1 MTGIELLYPVPWWE
15 MMLRLSLAVFCG
27 GVIGLEREVD
37 EKPAGLRTHM
47 LVSLGSAIFVMTAIQ
62 TGLVQDTAD
71 TISRIIQGI
80 ATGIGFLG
88 AGEIFQ
94 VTRSKPS
101 RVRVRGLTTA
111 AAIWVSTAL
120 GVAAA
125 CGLWFMCIFSVGLA
139 FLILNITKRI
149 ERFLARRDRDTL

>member
-15 MMLRLSLAVFCG
+15 MMLRLGLAIFCG
-27 GVIGLEREVD
+27 GIIGLEREVD

-88 AGEIFQ
+88 AGEIFR
-94 VTRSKPS
+94 VTRSKTG

-111 AAIWVSTAL
+111 AAVWVSTSL

-125 CGLWFMCIFSVGLA
+125 CGLWFMCIFSVA
-139 FLILNITKRI
+139 ASFLILNVAKRI
-149 ERFLARRDRDTL
+149 EQVLADRRRS

>member
-1 MTGIELLYPVPWWE
+1 MTGIELLYPVEWWD
-15 MMLRLSLAVFCG
+15 MMFRLGLAVFCG

-62 TGLVQDTAD
+62 TGIVQDSAD

-80 ATGIGFLG
+80 ATGVGFLG
-88 AGEIFQ
+88 AGEIFRI
-94 VTRSKPS
+94 TRDTG

-111 AAIWVSTAL
+111 AAIWVSTSL

-125 CGLWFMCIFSVGLA
+125 CGLWLMCLFSVAIA
-139 FLILNITKRI
+139 FLILHVAKRI
-149 ERFLARRDRDTL
+149 ESYISRRDRNSP

>member
-1 MTGIELLYPVPWWE
+1 MTGIELLYPVLWWE
-15 MMLRLSLAVFCG
+15 MMLRLGLAIFCG

-88 AGEIFQ
+88 AGEIFR
-94 VTRSKPS
+94 VTRSKTG

-111 AAIWVSTAL
+111 AAVWVSTAL

-125 CGLWFMCIFSVGLA
+125 CGLWFMCLFSVGAA
-139 FLILNITKRI
+139 FLILNLAKRI
-149 ERFLARRDRDTL
+149 EQVIADRHRL